1 MESKNYLVLAVIL
14 ITAKG
19 TSADIEKDIGT
30 LVVLQIQTDDH
41 YQHKIPEG
49 VIRFTHKLLDRE
61 HSVQRD
67 MESILVPYDG
77 LYEIDIR
84 GGRFFVPGH
93 IDLNIN
99 GDVKKE
105 YVAFVGGASG
115 DSMLRLEN
123 FQMGTIM
130 TLKERDLIRLT
141 CSKEKQFGVHP
152 YYEFSLTLKRLA

>member
-1 MESKNYLVLAVIL
+1 
-14 ITAKG
+14 
-19 TSADIEKDIGT
+19 
-30 LVVLQIQTDDH
+30 LVVLQIQTDGYH
-41 YQHKIPEG
+41 VLPEEKG
-49 VIRFTHKLLDRE
+49 VIKFTHKLLDRE
-61 HSVQRD
+61 NSVLGD

-130 TLKERDLIRLT
+130 RLNERDLIRLT
-141 CSKEKQFGVHP
+141 CPRERQFGVHP